1 MIWPILKSAA
11 REGLHFGRRLRCLF
25 CRRDAEAVD
34 RLVAGASAYICD
46 SCITDCVAILQRE
59 GGFTPPDPERRH
71 PTH

>member
-1 MIWPILKSAA
+1 MIWPILKSTA
-11 REGLHFGRRLRCLF
+11 RARLNFGRRLRCSF

-59 GGFTPPDPERRH
+59 GGFTPPDPERRR